1 MESEPDEALVS
12 AMSHD
17 PDLDSLLEYPFGAGD
32 IDSLYNV
39 AMDHRMA
46 SLTLIRTNYQANRWS
61 HKQSQR
67 QDAFGTPSGLVL
79 WRLSV
84 SNHGFPL
91 LTANNYAWNY
101 GPTAVLTVI
110 MSIWNQTTYCCKLL
124 GLWKELKTG
133 PLGPEKTVLLDY
145 ISPILPVNLWKATR
159 FRHAPVLVAIYAGII
174 LRIVTVASTGLLS
187 PVKMP
192 MPSQIITL
200 EALTTFNTDNYDL
213 GLGYS
218 NSLRESAINY
228 EAYALIADNLPF
240 PDDFCQCVLDVML
253 VVTHPNEIDIAFIT
267 YLPVTR
273 QLYGGIPSRD
283 YTCHDATK
291 SFWSFVALFDVRY
304 NQTAIPSAILRA
316 GQSNSSDTW
325 GIQIVE
331 ATSVACSINYSMI
344 PAQVTYDL
352 SRNPL
357 TPTVD
362 LPDGS
367 GTYLPGPFI
376 EGFPARDFAYRLHED
391 VDNADFMVGSFITNS
406 MDEFAPSTFV
416 QMILPGGG
424 GVFEVILQ
432 G

>member
-1 MESEPDEALVS
+1 MESEPDEAQVS

-32 IDSLYNV
+32 MANIDSLYNDSDGPSHGQPDFNQDQLSGQQMELQTESTTGCFWNPFWSSPALLFAYSTV
-39 AMDHRMA
+39 LA
-46 SLTLIRTNYQANRWS
+46 SLSATTV
-61 HKQSQR
+61 
-67 QDAFGTPSGLVL
+67 VL

-91 LTANNYAWNY
+91 LTANNYAWTY

-124 GLWKELKTG
+124 EPWKELKTG

-187 PVKMP
+187 PVKTP
-192 MPSQIITL
+192 MPFQNITL

-213 GLGYS
+213 GVGMS
-218 NSLRESAINY
+218 DSLRESAINY
-228 EAYALIADNLPF
+228 KAYALIADNLPF
-240 PDDFCQCVLDVML
+240 PDGIQPSLAFQRFGLPDNSTANRTLSSVRATVEAFKPIIQCEEASMVLLNATTEPYDNGARL
-253 VVTHPNEIDIAFIT
+253 EIFANASWASCSSSQLHPNEIDIGFFA

-273 QLYGGIPSRD
+273 QLYGGIPFRD
-283 YTCHDATK
+283 YTCRDATE

-316 GQSNSSDTW
+316 EQSNSSDTW

-331 ATSVACSINYSMI
+331 ATS
-344 PAQVTYDL
+344 
-352 SRNPL
+352 
-357 TPTVD
+357 
-362 LPDGS
+362 
-367 GTYLPGPFI
+367 
-376 EGFPARDFAYRLHED
+376 
-391 VDNADFMVGSFITNS
+391 
-406 MDEFAPSTFV
+406 
-416 QMILPGGG
+416 
-424 GVFEVILQ
+424 
-432 G
+432 